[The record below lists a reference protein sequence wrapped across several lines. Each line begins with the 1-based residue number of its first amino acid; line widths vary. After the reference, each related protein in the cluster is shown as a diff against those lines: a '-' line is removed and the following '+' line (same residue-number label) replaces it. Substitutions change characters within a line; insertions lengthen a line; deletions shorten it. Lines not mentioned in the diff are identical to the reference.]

1 MEQTIEKCFICNA
14 SIVPINKCTQYI
26 MIKKKYEKKI
36 NHMEHYM
43 KFYLSKIIE
52 NIHKHSIDRY
62 IIEFKYDFDKIIN
75 NMHDKNIE
83 ENCNKMIESLLEE
96 IINKMFDNLIDDIID
111 DLKYRIKLLKE
122 EMQDKYLLK
131 FLGDSSDSLILILKM
146 I

>member
-1 MEQTIEKCFICNA
+1 
-14 SIVPINKCTQYI
+14 
-26 MIKKKYEKKI
+26 
-36 NHMEHYM
+36 MEHYM

-52 NIHKHSIDRY
+52 KIHKHSIDRY